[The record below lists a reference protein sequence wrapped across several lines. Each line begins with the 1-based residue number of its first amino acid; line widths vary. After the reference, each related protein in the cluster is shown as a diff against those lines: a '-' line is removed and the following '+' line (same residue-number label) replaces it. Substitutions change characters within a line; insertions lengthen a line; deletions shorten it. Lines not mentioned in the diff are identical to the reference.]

1 MNLPY
6 PALPC
11 RATGCSVPTGLLPCG
26 IYSGP
31 VCRKSEHAI
40 QQIPSASKSLRILA
54 WIYMT
59 LGECVRGRKA
69 GPQGVNGL
77 RKTLG
82 QAGEAGVKV
91 PHILYR
97 LRPD

>member
-40 QQIPSASKSLRILA
+40 QQIPSPSKSLRILA

-59 LGECVRGRKA
+59 LGECERSKSRTSGSKWIAEDFGTGRRGR
-69 GPQGVNGL
+69 G
-77 RKTLG
+77 
-82 QAGEAGVKV
+82 
-91 PHILYR
+91 
-97 LRPD
+97 